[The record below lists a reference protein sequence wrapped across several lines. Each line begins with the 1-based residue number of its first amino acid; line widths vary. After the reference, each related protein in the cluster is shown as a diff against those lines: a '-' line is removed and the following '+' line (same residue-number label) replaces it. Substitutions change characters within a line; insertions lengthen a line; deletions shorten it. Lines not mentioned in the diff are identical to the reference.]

1 LEGGIGAGGDNV
13 LSWRWLLRRLLDLNP
28 LLSLQVSLIDAFVL
42 RDDAIV
48 EDSWVREEVDAVDGF
63 ELKMA

>member
-1 LEGGIGAGGDNV
+1 MEGGIGAGGDNV

>member
-1 LEGGIGAGGDNV
+1 MEGGIGAGGHDV
-13 LSWRWLLRRLLDLNP
+13 LSWRRLLRRLLDLNP